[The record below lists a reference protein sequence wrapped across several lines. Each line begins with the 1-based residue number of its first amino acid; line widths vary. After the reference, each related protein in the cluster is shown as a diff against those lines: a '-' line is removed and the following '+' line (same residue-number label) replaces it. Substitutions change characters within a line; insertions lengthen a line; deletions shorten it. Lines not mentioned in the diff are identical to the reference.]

1 MSNLSPE
8 AQRLVDSLA
17 KKEKLVALLAPS
29 FPIDFDPAT
38 IAAELKSLG
47 FTHIVEVSAGA
58 VETNRQLLTLLKEN
72 PQARYITSPCPTL
85 VRLIRKKYP
94 QLVKFLS
101 PTDSPMVATVKIV
114 KEKYSGYRPVF
125 IGPCLVKKLEAS
137 EDYPDLNLLVLT
149 YKELIQVME
158 SLGRKT
164 GELKEVSG
172 FDVIET
178 TTRLYPISGGL
189 AQSAKVKDYLAED
202 EYLVVSGL
210 REVEAALAE
219 FEVNIKIRLL
229 DVLFCEGGCIGG
241 PGIASKL
248 SLTDRRDRITR
259 FWQDGIQS

>member
-1 MSNLSPE
+1 
-8 AQRLVDSLA
+8 
-17 KKEKLVALLAPS
+17 
-29 FPIDFDPAT
+29 
-38 IAAELKSLG
+38 
-47 FTHIVEVSAGA
+47 
-58 VETNRQLLTLLKEN
+58 
-72 PQARYITSPCPTL
+72 
-85 VRLIRKKYP
+85 
-94 QLVKFLS
+94 
-101 PTDSPMVATVKIV
+101 
-114 KEKYSGYRPVF
+114 
-125 IGPCLVKKLEAS
+125 
-137 EDYPDLNLLVLT
+137 
-149 YKELIQVME
+149 ME